1 MRHLRIYESLIEEQQ
16 PPKAP
21 AAPSKAT
28 AVASKKTQ
36 QNKRMANFFNKLYKI
51 NLPLDGNEM
60 NKEYMKAFGRFCQE
74 YKIPTYTC
82 KKGDGYCNDA
92 HAGELTIKD
101 DPAAWAKFNKMVK
114 VKALEL
120 LMKP

>member
-1 MRHLRIYESLIEEQQ
+1 MRHLRIYESLIQEQQ
-16 PPKAP
+16 PPV
-21 AAPSKAT
+21 PSAKNSAIE
-28 AVASKKTQ
+28 SKRAQ
-36 QNKRMANFFNKLYKI
+36 QTKRMANFFNKLYKI
-51 NLPLDGNEM
+51 NLPLDGNPM

-74 YKIPTYTC
+74 QKILTYTC